1 MKKCEKQIGEN
12 TGRNI
17 NRDVKALLEDPQY
30 GFVIEKENSKALADD
45 RKHSEEEYSKYN
57 FYELT
62 GKLLNVEEPA
72 FYRDII
78 PLSEIEKRW
87 MLSVLDDSG

>member
-1 MKKCEKQIGEN
+1 MKS
-12 TGRNI
+12 
-17 NRDVKALLEDPQY
+17 LLEDPQY
-30 GFVIEKENSKALADD
+30 GFVIKKENSKALADD
-45 RKHSEEEYSKYN
+45 RKHSEECSKYN

-78 PLSEIEKRW
+78 PLSEIEKTMGVIGIR
-87 MLSVLDDSG
+87 